1 MISRISISNYAL
13 ISSLELTLPDGL
25 IIITGETG
33 AGKSILMGALSL
45 LMGRKAEGSVLF
57 DKSRNCVVEA
67 EFSDGLILRRVIS
80 PSGRSRAFID
90 DEPVSMSRLAEV
102 TSSLIDIHAQH
113 QHLLLNNPDYRLS
126 VVDAFAGCSRELDNY
141 RRLYNRSI
149 ELGRC
154 ARNLEKEIAEQ
165 RAQADYREFRYRRL
179 ADAQLRE
186 GELSEL
192 EEQYKVLSNAGKLI
206 SGIGSVRDSLDDES
220 FSAVAALKQASSV
233 LSSLSPLMESL
244 DSYSQRLDS
253 VRIELDDI
261 LEDLDR
267 IASSIETSP
276 EKLTMVDERL
286 SLLYDLM
293 QKYNAA
299 SVEEL
304 VGQRDELA
312 GQISSTEDMEM
323 ELAGLKEQI
332 RATDEQVAQAAA
344 VLTELREKA
353 AQKLSV
359 RLQESI
365 RSLGMPYTLF
375 QAKVSPAGALTGNGA
390 DRLDF
395 MFSANAG
402 PLADISSC
410 ASGGELSRV
419 MLSLKEL
426 LANYT
431 NLPTMIFDE
440 IDTGVSG
447 SIADKMGDMIGRMG
461 QKMQIFAI
469 THLPQIAS
477 KRGTHLLVR
486 KNYSKKA
493 NGEVEATTVIEL
505 LDYEGRVAEVA
516 RMLSGSVLSEAA
528 LENARELIEQN
539 KRQ

>member
-67 EFSDGLILRRVIS
+67 EFSDGMILRRVIS

-90 DEPVSMSRLAEV
+90 DEPVSLTHLSEV
-102 TSSLIDIHAQH
+102 SSGLIDIHAQH

-126 VVDAFAGCSRELDNY
+126 VVDAFAGCSVELENY
-141 RRLYNRSI
+141 RKLYNRSA
-149 ELGRC
+149 ELGRS
-154 ARNLEKEIAEQ
+154 ARNLEQEIVQ
-165 RAQADYREFRYRRL
+165 QKSQADYREFRYRRL
-179 ADAQLRE
+179 ADAQLRP

-192 EEQYKVLSNAGKLI
+192 EEQYKVLSNAEKLI
-206 SGIGSVRDSLDDES
+206 SGIGSVRGLLDDER
-220 FSAVAALKQASSV
+220 FSAVATLKQAGSV

-267 IASSIETSP
+267 IVSSIEVSP
-276 EKLTMVDERL
+276 QKLSQVDERL

-293 QKYNAA
+293 QKYNAS
-299 SVEEL
+299 SVEDL
-304 VGQRDELA
+304 IRQRDELA
-312 GQISSTEDMEM
+312 GEISSTEEM
-323 ELAGLKEQI
+323 ELELAALKEMI
-332 RATDEQVAQAAA
+332 RDTDGQMAQAAS
-344 VLTELREKA
+344 VLTQLRQKA
-353 AQKLSV
+353 AQELSV
-359 RLQESI
+359 RLQESV

-375 QAKVSPAGALTGNGA
+375 QAKVNPAESFTVSGA

-395 MFSANAG
+395 LFSANAG
-402 PLADISSC
+402 PLADISTC

-461 QKMQIFAI
+461 QRMQIFAI

-477 KRGTHLLVR
+477 KRGTHLLVK
-486 KNYSKKA
+486 KNYDTNDS
-493 NGEVEATTVIEL
+493 GEVEATTVIEV
-505 LDYEGRVAEVA
+505 LDDEGRVAEVA

>member
-67 EFSDGLILRRVIS
+67 EFSDGMILRRVIS

-90 DEPVSMSRLAEV
+90 DEPVSLTRLSEV
-102 TSSLIDIHAQH
+102 SSGLIDIHAQH

-126 VVDAFAGCSRELDNY
+126 VVDAFAGCSVELENY
-141 RRLYNRSI
+141 RKLYNRSA
-149 ELGRC
+149 ELGRS
-154 ARNLEKEIAEQ
+154 ARNLEKEIAQ
-165 RAQADYREFRYRRL
+165 QKSQADYREFRYRRL
-179 ADAQLRE
+179 ADAQLRP

-192 EEQYKVLSNAGKLI
+192 EEQYKVLSNAEKLI
-206 SGIGSVRDSLDDES
+206 SGIGSVRGLLDDER
-220 FSAVAALKQASSV
+220 FSAVATLKQAGSV

-267 IASSIETSP
+267 IVSSIEVSP
-276 EKLTMVDERL
+276 QKLSQVDERL

-293 QKYNAA
+293 QKYNAS
-299 SVEEL
+299 SVEDL
-304 VGQRDELA
+304 IRQRDELA
-312 GQISSTEDMEM
+312 GEISSTEDMEL
-323 ELAGLKEQI
+323 ELAALKQQI
-332 RATDEQVAQAAA
+332 VETDEQMAQAAS
-344 VLTELREKA
+344 VLTQLRQKA
-353 AQKLSV
+353 AQELSV

-375 QAKVSPAGALTGNGA
+375 QAKVTPAGSLTINGA

-395 MFSANAG
+395 LFSANAG
-402 PLADISSC
+402 PLADISTC

-461 QKMQIFAI
+461 QRMQIFAI

-477 KRGTHLLVR
+477 KRGTHLLVK
-486 KNYSKKA
+486 KNYDTNDS
-493 NGEVEATTVIEL
+493 GEVEATTVIEV
-505 LDYEGRVAEVA
+505 LDDEGRVAEVA

>member
-67 EFSDGLILRRVIS
+67 EFSDGMIFRRVIS

-90 DEPVSMSRLAEV
+90 DEPVSLTHLSEV
-102 TSSLIDIHAQH
+102 SSGLIDIHAQH

-126 VVDAFAGCSRELDNY
+126 VVDAFAGCSVELENY
-141 RRLYNRSI
+141 RKLYNRSA
-149 ELGRC
+149 ELGRS
-154 ARNLEKEIAEQ
+154 ARNLEKEIAQ
-165 RAQADYREFRYRRL
+165 QKSQADYREFRYRRL
-179 ADAQLRE
+179 ADAQLRP

-192 EEQYKVLSNAGKLI
+192 EEQYKVLSNAEKLI
-206 SGIGSVRDSLDDES
+206 SGIGSVRGSLDDER
-220 FSAVAALKQASSV
+220 FSAVATLKQAGSV

-244 DSYSQRLDS
+244 DTYSQRLDS

-267 IASSIETSP
+267 IVSSIEVSP
-276 EKLTMVDERL
+276 QKLSQVDERL

-293 QKYNAA
+293 QKYNAS
-299 SVEEL
+299 SVEDL
-304 VGQRDELA
+304 IRQRDELA
-312 GQISSTEDMEM
+312 GEISSTEDMEL
-323 ELAGLKEQI
+323 ELAALKQQI
-332 RATDEQVAQAAA
+332 VETDEQMAQAAS
-344 VLTELREKA
+344 VLTSLRTRA
-353 AQKLSV
+353 AQELSV

-375 QAKVSPAGALTGNGA
+375 QAKVTPVGSLTINGA

-395 MFSANAG
+395 LFSANAG
-402 PLADISSC
+402 PLADISTC

-461 QKMQIFAI
+461 QRMQIFAI

-477 KRGTHLLVR
+477 KRGTHLLVK
-486 KNYSKKA
+486 KNYDTNDS
-493 NGEVEATTVIEL
+493 GEVEATTVIEV
-505 LDYEGRVAEVA
+505 LDDEGRVAEVA

>member
-67 EFSDGLILRRVIS
+67 EFSDGMILRRVIS

-90 DEPVSMSRLAEV
+90 DEPVSLTRLSEV
-102 TSSLIDIHAQH
+102 SSGLIDIHAQH

-126 VVDAFAGCSRELDNY
+126 VVDAFAGCSVELENY
-141 RRLYNRSI
+141 RKLYNRSA
-149 ELGRC
+149 ELGRS
-154 ARNLEKEIAEQ
+154 ARNLEKEIAQ
-165 RAQADYREFRYRRL
+165 QKSQADYREFRYRRL
-179 ADAQLRE
+179 ADAQLRP

-192 EEQYKVLSNAGKLI
+192 EEQYKVLSNAEKLI
-206 SGIGSVRDSLDDES
+206 SGIGSVRGLLDDER
-220 FSAVAALKQASSV
+220 FSAVATLKQAGSV

-267 IASSIETSP
+267 IVSSIEVSP
-276 EKLTMVDERL
+276 QKLSQVDERL

-293 QKYNAA
+293 QKYNAS
-299 SVEEL
+299 SVEDL
-304 VGQRDELA
+304 IRQRDELA
-312 GQISSTEDMEM
+312 GEISSTEDMEL
-323 ELAGLKEQI
+323 ELAALKQQI
-332 RATDEQVAQAAA
+332 VETDEQMAQAAS
-344 VLTELREKA
+344 VLTQLRQKA
-353 AQKLSV
+353 AQELSV

-375 QAKVSPAGALTGNGA
+375 QAKVTPAGSLTIYGA

-395 MFSANAG
+395 LFSANAG
-402 PLADISSC
+402 PLADISTC

-461 QKMQIFAI
+461 QRMQIFAI

-477 KRGTHLLVR
+477 KRGTHLLVK
-486 KNYSKKA
+486 KNYDTNDS
-493 NGEVEATTVIEL
+493 GEVEATTVIEV
-505 LDYEGRVAEVA
+505 LDDEGRVAEVA

>member
-67 EFSDGLILRRVIS
+67 EFSDGMILRRVIS

-90 DEPVSMSRLAEV
+90 DEPVSLTRMSEV
-102 TSSLIDIHAQH
+102 SSGLIDIHAQH

-126 VVDAFAGCSRELDNY
+126 VVDAFAGCSVELENY
-141 RRLYNRSI
+141 RKLYNRSA
-149 ELGRC
+149 ELGRS
-154 ARNLEKEIAEQ
+154 ARNLEQEIVQ
-165 RAQADYREFRYRRL
+165 QKSQADYREFRYRRL
-179 ADAQLRE
+179 ADAQLRP

-192 EEQYKVLSNAGKLI
+192 EEQYKVLSNAEKLI
-206 SGIGSVRDSLDDES
+206 SGIGSVRGLLDDER
-220 FSAVAALKQASSV
+220 FSAVATLKQAGSV

-267 IASSIETSP
+267 IVSSIEVSP
-276 EKLTMVDERL
+276 QKLSQVDERL

-293 QKYNAA
+293 QKYNAS
-299 SVEEL
+299 SVEDL
-304 VGQRDELA
+304 IRQRDELA
-312 GQISSTEDMEM
+312 GEISSTEDMEL
-323 ELAGLKEQI
+323 ELAALKQQI
-332 RATDEQVAQAAA
+332 VETDEQMAQAAS
-344 VLTELREKA
+344 VLTQLRQKA
-353 AQKLSV
+353 AQELSV

-375 QAKVSPAGALTGNGA
+375 QAKVTPAGSLTINGA

-395 MFSANAG
+395 LFSANAG
-402 PLADISSC
+402 PLADISTC

-461 QKMQIFAI
+461 QRMQIFAI

-477 KRGTHLLVR
+477 KRGTHLLVK
-486 KNYSKKA
+486 KNYDTNDS
-493 NGEVEATTVIEL
+493 GEVAATTVIEV
-505 LDYEGRVAEVA
+505 LDDEGRVAEVA

>member
-67 EFSDGLILRRVIS
+67 EFSDGMILRRVIS

-90 DEPVSMSRLAEV
+90 DEPVSLTRLSEV
-102 TSSLIDIHAQH
+102 SSGLIDIHAQH

-126 VVDAFAGCSRELDNY
+126 VVDAFAGCSVELENY
-141 RRLYNRSI
+141 RKLYNRSA
-149 ELGRC
+149 ELGRS
-154 ARNLEKEIAEQ
+154 ARNLEKEIAQ
-165 RAQADYREFRYRRL
+165 QKSQADYREFRYRRL
-179 ADAQLRE
+179 ADAQLRP

-192 EEQYKVLSNAGKLI
+192 EEQYKVLSNAEKLI
-206 SGIGSVRDSLDDES
+206 SGIGSVRGLLDDER
-220 FSAVAALKQASSV
+220 FSAVAALKQAGSV

-267 IASSIETSP
+267 IVSSIEVSP
-276 EKLTMVDERL
+276 QKLSQVDERL

-293 QKYNAA
+293 QKYNAS
-299 SVEEL
+299 SVEDL
-304 VGQRDELA
+304 IRQRDELA
-312 GQISSTEDMEM
+312 GEINSTEEM
-323 ELAGLKEQI
+323 ELELAALKEMI
-332 RATDEQVAQAAA
+332 RDTDGQVAQAAS
-344 VLTELREKA
+344 VLTQLRQKA
-353 AQKLSV
+353 AQELSV
-359 RLQESI
+359 QLQESV

-375 QAKVSPAGALTGNGA
+375 QAKVTPAGSLTVNGA

-395 MFSANAG
+395 LFSANAG
-402 PLADISSC
+402 PLADISTC

-461 QKMQIFAI
+461 QRMQIFAI

-477 KRGTHLLVR
+477 KRGTHLLVK
-486 KNYSKKA
+486 KNYDTNDS
-493 NGEVEATTVIEL
+493 GEVEATTVIEV
-505 LDYEGRVAEVA
+505 LDDEGRVAEVA

>member
-67 EFSDGLILRRVIS
+67 EFSDGMILRRVIS

-90 DEPVSMSRLAEV
+90 DDPVSLTRLSEV
-102 TSSLIDIHAQH
+102 SSGLIDIHAQH

-126 VVDAFAGCSRELDNY
+126 VVDAFAGCSVELENY
-141 RRLYNRSI
+141 RKLYNRSA
-149 ELGRC
+149 ELGRS
-154 ARNLEKEIAEQ
+154 ARNLEQEIAQ
-165 RAQADYREFRYRRL
+165 QKSQADYREFRYRRL
-179 ADAQLRE
+179 ADAQLRP

-192 EEQYKVLSNAGKLI
+192 EEQYKVLSNAEKLI
-206 SGIGSVRDSLDDES
+206 SGIGSVRGSLDDER
-220 FSAVAALKQASSV
+220 FSAVAALKQAGSV

-267 IASSIETSP
+267 IASSIEVSP
-276 EKLTMVDERL
+276 QKLSQVDERL

-293 QKYNAA
+293 QKYNAS
-299 SVEEL
+299 SVEDL
-304 VGQRDELA
+304 IRQRDELA
-312 GQISSTEDMEM
+312 GAISSTEDMEL
-323 ELAGLKEQI
+323 ELANLKQQI
-332 RATDEQVAQAAA
+332 VETDEQMAQAAS
-344 VLTELREKA
+344 VLTSLRTRA
-353 AQKLSV
+353 AQELSV

-375 QAKVSPAGALTGNGA
+375 QAKVTPAGSLTINGA

-395 MFSANAG
+395 LFSANAG
-402 PLADISSC
+402 PLADISTC

-461 QKMQIFAI
+461 QRMQIFAI

-477 KRGTHLLVR
+477 KRGTHLLVK
-486 KNYSKKA
+486 KNYDTNDS
-493 NGEVEATTVIEL
+493 GEVEATTVIEV
-505 LDYEGRVAEVA
+505 LDDEGRVAEVA